1 MCRQYDDYGLVT
13 RDRAEGNLNS
23 LDFGEFCEHNGE
35 SHKLDGAKT
44 VSKTNSQTNRRPSNS
59 VDELHAAG
67 RQHSLMA
74 IAQFERASMAL
85 ALDKLGGIVD
95 DAQVMS
101 KVRLFVDVTD
111 TFGQIY
117 LQKDFSSHK
126 TREE

>member
-1 MCRQYDDYGLVT
+1 MCRRYDDYGSVT

-23 LDFGEFCEHNGE
+23 LDFGEFCEHNEE

-44 VSKTNSQTNRRPSNS
+44 VSKTNSQTNRHLSNS

-101 KVRLFVDVTD
+101 KVRPCGRDRHLRTD
-111 TFGQIY
+111 LSTERF
-117 LQKDFSSHK
+117 LKP
-126 TREE
+126 